1 MRYDFDTVI
10 DRHNT
15 YAMKWEL
22 VKLAPLA
29 GAMGMDASKMRV
41 DEDTIPMM
49 TADMDLQSP
58 EPVIQAMHR
67 VADHKMYGYSM
78 HIADPAY
85 FTSLCRWFKDR
96 HDWEVKPNEIINSH
110 GTFGALTHVA
120 HMMAKPGEGII
131 VMDPVYGHFSQDI
144 VKWGNKV
151 VRCHLIEGENGHYTI
166 NYDLL
171 EEQASDPNTKL
182 LIFCNPHNPVGRVW
196 TPEEIRKVSEICE
209 KHGVFVIS
217 DEVHCDHLRKGVK
230 YTPFLKAC
238 VNKANAICL
247 VGINKSFNM
256 AGLSCSNAI
265 VQDPELYMAIM
276 KEYPMTMPTPF
287 AIAGQIAAYS
297 EGDEWMDQVC
307 EYIEGNFD
315 WAIDFFN
322 KEMPKLKVYKPEGT
336 YCLWMDFRGY
346 SLSDEEVHKRI
357 YIDANVMLQDGT
369 VHDPVEGQCFQ
380 RMCLPCARSVLE
392 TACRRIAEAFK
403 DVE

>member
-10 DRHNT
+10 ERRGT
-15 YAMKWEL
+15 YAMKWALAEL
-22 VKLAPLA
+22 AHLAA
-29 GAMGMDASKMRV
+29 AFGMDASGLN
-41 DEDTIPMM
+41 EETIPMM

-58 EPVIQAMHR
+58 QPVIDAMHR

-78 HIADPAY
+78 HIADPRY

-96 HDWEVKPNEIINSH
+96 HDWEISPDQIINSH

-120 HMMAKPGEGII
+120 HMYAKPGQGII

-144 VKWGNKV
+144 VKWGNEA
-151 VRCHLIEGENGHYTI
+151 VRCHLINDNGYYTI
-166 NYDLL
+166 NWELL
-171 EEQASDPNTKL
+171 EQQASDPNNTL

-217 DEVHCDHLRKGVK
+217 DEVHCDMLRKGVK

-265 VQDPELYMAIM
+265 VQDKELYGKIM
-276 KEYPMTMPTPF
+276 KDYPMTMPTPF
-287 AIAGQIAAYS
+287 AIAGQIAAYE
-297 EGDEWMDQVC
+297 EGDEWMEQVC
-307 EYIEGNFD
+307 EYIEGNID
-315 WAIDFFN
+315 WAIDFFA
-322 KEMPKLKVYKPEGT
+322 KEMPKVKIAKPEGT
-336 YCLWMDFRGY
+336 YCLWMDFRAY
-346 SLSDEEVHKRI
+346 SLSDKEVHDRI
-357 YIDANVMLQDGT
+357 YNTANVLLQDGT

-392 TACRRIAEAFK
+392 TACRRIAKAFE
-403 DVE
+403 DVN